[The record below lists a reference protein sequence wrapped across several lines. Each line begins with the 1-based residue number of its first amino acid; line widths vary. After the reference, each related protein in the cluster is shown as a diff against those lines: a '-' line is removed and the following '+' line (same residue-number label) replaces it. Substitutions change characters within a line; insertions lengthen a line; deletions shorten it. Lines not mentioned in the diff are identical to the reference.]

1 MTQLVTEVDRRVSF
15 TPYDLVRVVLALVL
29 LIAAGL
35 KCHQLATS
43 PAVGD
48 GVLESRWVMMSAVEF
63 ELLFGL
69 CLLGNVLPMV
79 GHRAL
84 LLCFVCFAAISLY
97 KAISGAASCG
107 CFGRV
112 EVNPWF
118 TFTLDVTAIAAL
130 LRWSPLRDE
139 HAVSRPSREPLSRM
153 ICIVISVACSR
164 NLRLPS
170 PWARTSQPH
179 LREMGSSWA
188 VMIWWFSIPISG
200 LDSVCRSWTLLW
212 TTPDRCP
219 SSQKPLRGRLTE
231 GKWIVSF
238 YRHDCPKCLEEL
250 PKYAELSRRAAANPD
265 ESQVALIELPPCGE
279 LNEFTHLASEGC
291 ALGRL
296 SSEKDWFMETPTQ
309 LTLREGEVV
318 NVTKSHPQ

>member
-15 TPYDLVRVVLALVL
+15 APYDLVRVVLALVL

-48 GVLESRWVMMSAVEF
+48 GVLESRWLMMAAVEF

-69 CLLGNVLPMV
+69 CLLGNVLPRV

-84 LLCFVCFAAISLY
+84 LLCFWCFAAISLY

-118 TFTLDVTAIAAL
+118 TFTLDVTAIVAL
-130 LRWSPLRDE
+130 LRWSPLRDN
-139 HAVSRPSREPLSRM
+139 HAVSRPSRELLPRTM
-153 ICIVISVACSR
+153 CIVSAWLVLGTSAAIAMGTYQPTTLAGDGIILGSDDLVV
-164 NLRLPS
+164 LDPEKWVGQRLPLLDFVVDD
-170 PWARTSQPH
+170 PGQ
-179 LREMGSSWA
+179 
-188 VMIWWFSIPISG
+188 IS
-200 LDSVCRSWTLLW
+200 
-212 TTPDRCP
+212 

-265 ESQVALIELPPCGE
+265 EPQLALIELPPFGE
-279 LNEFTHLASEGC
+279 LSEFTHLASEGC
-291 ALGRL
+291 ALRRL

-309 LTLREGEVV
+309 LTLRDGEVV
-318 NVTKSHPQ
+318 NVAKSHPQ